1 MALALSAVQADNTT
15 LAIDAIANAASSSL
29 ELELAIGAAL
39 PPCSSVCSAAVH
51 APCRPLS
58 RSPMLTRVLL
68 GVGLTLSPLSAAL
81 AEVLCPTTYWQCLP
95 GEDGQPHCDP
105 VAAGQRERQ
114 PVMLSADRVS
124 GENSNHYILRGSA
137 VAERADQQLRAD
149 ELSYEIAAERLRAT
163 GAVRYQDQQM
173 ALQASA
179 AEARL
184 GVDETDLSQASFQL
198 SDSTANGQANTVQR
212 RAQLTTMERVI
223 FSTCDPAD
231 RKWSIEA
238 STLELDH
245 EEGMGTARDFK
256 LRLGSVPVFYLPYAR
271 FPIDDQRKS
280 GFLAPAIGYNNV
292 EGLDLSIPYYFNL
305 APNYDATLTPR
316 LVSERGLLLG
326 GEFRYLDRRQQGEYY
341 GAFLPSDEIEK
352 RDRWRYRIRHSLN
365 LGNSWNIYA
374 DAQRV
379 SDDLYFEDFGDS
391 MANAAQSV
399 LASRIALSGQGLDW
413 RAGLQLEDFQLIDP
427 TQPDQIDPYR
437 RLPRIYYDG
446 RFGHRAGWRYGL
458 LADLSYF
465 DRAEGVTGS
474 RLDLW
479 PYLGW
484 RSERPWGFV
493 EPRLA
498 YRYTAYDL
506 DSGLGQ
512 PDRALPVASLDAGLV
527 FDRPLLWG
535 DRSMR
540 QTLEPRAFYL
550 YVPERAQDE
559 LPVFDSSRLDFSYAQ
574 LFRYNRF
581 TGADRMS
588 DANQLTIGVTSRFLE
603 DATGNER
610 ASISLGQVRYFDA
623 PVVELPGVTAVDR
636 SGSVLVSE
644 ISYSPTDRWRLS
656 LAQQW
661 DPEFESTQLNSFRAS
676 YNFGD
681 EGVASARYLYRP
693 DEIEQFDIGGIVPV
707 SERWKLI
714 GRVNYS
720 LRDKRNFETMGG
732 FEYRDCCYAVRLIGR
747 RYVRSAGFDRQSAI
761 YLEVELMGL
770 GRLGRKTGSLLERA
784 ILGYREPN
792 D

>member
-1 MALALSAVQADNTT
+1 
-15 LAIDAIANAASSSL
+15 
-29 ELELAIGAAL
+29 
-39 PPCSSVCSAAVH
+39 
-51 APCRPLS
+51 
-58 RSPMLTRVLL
+58 MLTRVLL

-81 AEVLCPTTYWQCLP
+81 AEVLCPATYWQCLP

-105 VAAGQRERQ
+105 LSPGQREQQ

-124 GENSNHYILRGSA
+124 GENANHYILSGNA
-137 VAERADQQLRAD
+137 LAERADQQLRAD
-149 ELSYEIAAERLRAT
+149 ELSYEVDAERLRAT

-184 GVDETDLSQASFQL
+184 GADETDLSQASFQL
-198 SDSTANGQANTVQR
+198 SDSTANGQASSVQR
-212 RAQLTTMERVI
+212 RQQLTAMETVI

-231 RKWSIEA
+231 RSWAIEA
-238 STLELDH
+238 SSLELDH
-245 EEGMGTARDFK
+245 EQGIGTARDFK
-256 LRLGSVPVFYLPYAR
+256 LRLGSIPVFYLPYAR
-271 FPIDDQRKS
+271 FPIDDQRKT

-292 EGLDLSIPYYFNL
+292 EGLDLSIPYYLNL
-305 APNYDATLTPR
+305 APNYDATITPR

-341 GAFLPSDEIEK
+341 AAFLPSDDIEK
-352 RDRWRYRIRHSLN
+352 RDRWRYRFRHFLS
-365 LGNSWNIYA
+365 LGNTWSAFA

-399 LASRIALSGQGLDW
+399 LSSRLALSGRGLDW
-413 RAGLQLEDFQLIDP
+413 QAGVQLEDFQLIDP
-427 TQPDQIDPYR
+427 TQPDQVDPYR

-446 RFGHRAGWRYGL
+446 RFSHRAGWRYGVA
-458 LADLSYF
+458 ADLSYF
-465 DRAEGVTGS
+465 DRASGVTGS

-484 RSERPWGFV
+484 RGERPWGHV

-498 YRYTAYDL
+498 YRYTYYDL
-506 DSGLGQ
+506 DSGQGE
-512 PDRALPVASLDAGLV
+512 PDRGLPVLSLDAGLV
-527 FDRPLLWG
+527 FERPLSWGDRPL
-535 DRSMR
+535 R

-550 YVPERAQDE
+550 YVPERDQSA
-559 LPVFDSSRLDFSYAQ
+559 LPVFDSSELDFSYAQ
-574 LFRYNRF
+574 LFRFNRF

-588 DANQLTIGVTSRFLE
+588 DANQLTIGVSSRFIDE
-603 DATGNER
+603 ASGSER
-610 ASISLGQVRYFDA
+610 ASVSIGQVRYFDP
-623 PVVELPGVTAVDR
+623 PVVELPGVQPVDR

-661 DPEFESTQLNSFRAS
+661 DPEFEETRLNSFRAS
-676 YNFGD
+676 YRFGN
-681 EGVASARYLYRP
+681 EGIASARYLYRP
-693 DEIEQFDIGGIVPV
+693 GEIEQFDIGGVVPIND
-707 SERWKLI
+707 RWKLI
-714 GRVNYS
+714 GRFNYS
-720 LRDKRNFETMGG
+720 LRDNRNFETLAG

-747 RYVRSAGFDRQSAI
+747 RYLRSAGFDRQSGI
-761 YLEVELMGL
+761 YLEFELTGL